1 MSKAK
6 SAPRN
11 VSSAKQSDLRWA
23 QSYVLMNV
31 INFSDAMLSS
41 LLLLTLFSFNE
52 SERQPNLTQRHK
64 VAKKTL

>member
-6 SAPRN
+6 SAP
-11 VSSAKQSDLRWA
+11 AKQSDLRWA

-31 INFSDAMLSS
+31 INFSDAMLLS
-41 LLLLTLFSFNE
+41 LLLLTLFE

-64 VAKKTL
+64 GVKK

>member
-6 SAPRN
+6 SAP
-11 VSSAKQSDLRWA
+11 AKQSDLRWA

-41 LLLLTLFSFNE
+41 LLLLTLFSSNE
-52 SERQPNLTQRHK
+52 SERQPNLTQGHK
-64 VAKKTL
+64 GAKK

>member
-11 VSSAKQSDLRWA
+11 LSSAKQSDLRWA

-31 INFSDAMLSS
+31 INFSDAMLLS
-41 LLLLTLFSFNE
+41 LLLLTLFSSNE
-52 SERQPNLTQRHK
+52 SERQSNLTQRHK
-64 VAKKTL
+64 GAKK